1 MMKIHTTQDL
11 KSNMCINTTNN
22 NTVPYEFR
30 SNYSNLAMPMHNNMR
45 SGNVSFKKGKN
56 ISSNEIKKIIEQ
68 IKKVVGDVAKEAK
81 PEVKRGDKFLMSPFF
96 NKLLN
101 VVDYETVV
109 TATVAAAACVAR
121 AGTILG
127 MSAND
132 EKNKGNNTYAA
143 VHALAS
149 GIVGFVAVFL
159 LTTPFKAGMD
169 HVMKKMFDQLPEKTL
184 KRLHPQLNEKS
195 IVKDGK
201 RISEKIKEVVNGK
214 EIEKIQ
220 WKDLAGN
227 DFCKDIKNCDMLP
240 EFKQLAE
247 VSQETFEKILG
258 VKGVDWAAQKGKS
271 FNDVVNKEGKKLN
284 ELIDFD
290 RIGIKVA
297 HKEYSEVAKKELETK
312 GQILFRDIDK
322 NYFTE
327 LISKTDD
334 ANLKRLDISSVFEG
348 DKIKDFRLWKDV
360 EGKQWK
366 MDLDSIFV
374 SSELE
379 TANYSPRITGRMRE
393 DAKEGIHKFRTYQRN
408 GKNGKLGTEI
418 SDDMLRADKEN
429 AGLMKSLTWLPD
441 LAFRVPIAMTTVA
454 LIPWLLKNLF
464 HIEKNKKPQDVKP
477 QEQQVVPA
485 ENKTVSNVEEVK
497 PAFKGA
503 SLLKNENP
511 TPEISFKGVDK
522 PQGEP
527 TNEGNVSFK
536 AGKPPKKSA
545 IKKLLDW
552 IGEKMANLYGEKLIN
567 SDKMAKVSAKMSDIP
582 GGLTQAMQ
590 AFGALLTSGTYVART
605 INNKDLDPEKRKT
618 LAINQTLCW
627 IVPTIAAYVVDR
639 GINDFVKKKIEYRYS
654 GLQQQKAAV
663 AKLKGNA
670 KASEEILGSLSKKVA
685 GVRTLASLAVFT
697 IIYRYATPVIITP
710 IANKIGEWN
719 SKRQKAKIAKN
730 ENQTAKAA

>member
-1 MMKIHTTQDL
+1 MKIHTTQDL
-11 KSNMCINTTNN
+11 KSSMCINTTNN
-22 NTVPYEFR
+22 NNTIPYEFR

-45 SGNVSFKKGKN
+45 SGNISFKKGKN

-109 TATVAAAACVAR
+109 TASVAAVACVAR

-127 MSAND
+127 MSSKD
-132 EKNKGNNTYAA
+132 EEKKGNNIYAA

-149 GIVGFVAVFL
+149 GIVGFITVFL

-227 DFCKDIKNCDMLP
+227 EFCKDIKNCDMLP
-240 EFKQLAE
+240 EFKQLAD

-271 FNDVVNKEGKKLN
+271 FNEVVNKDGKKLY
-284 ELIDFD
+284 ELIDFEKM
-290 RIGIKVA
+290 GIKIKHSEISKVTG
-297 HKEYSEVAKKELETK
+297 KEVETK

-322 NYFTE
+322 DYFTE
-327 LISKTDD
+327 LVSKSED
-334 ANLKRLDISSVFEG
+334 ANIKRLNINSVFDG
-348 DKIKDFRLWKDV
+348 DKIKDFRHWKDV
-360 EGKQWK
+360 DGKQWK

-408 GKNGKLGTEI
+408 GKDGKLGTEI

-464 HIEKNKKPQDVKP
+464 HIEKNKPAQNVKP
-477 QEQQVVPA
+477 QEQPVV
-485 ENKTVSNVEEVK
+485 ENKIENAVEEVK
-497 PAFKGA
+497 PAFKGFA
-503 SLLKNENP
+503 KLGNNENP
-511 TPEISFKGVDK
+511 TPEISFKGVEQ
-522 PQGEP
+522 PQDEP
-527 TNEGNVSFK
+527 TKEGNPSFK
-536 AGKPPKKSA
+536 AGKKPDKSI
-545 IKKLLDW
+545 IKKFLDW
-552 IGEKMANLYGEKLIN
+552 IGEKMAKLYGEKLIN
-567 SDKMAKVSAKMSDIP
+567 SDRMANISAKLSDVP
-582 GGLTQAMQ
+582 GGLSQAMQ

-605 INNKDLDPEKRKT
+605 VNNKDLDPEKRKT

-627 IVPTIAAYVVDR
+627 IVPTIAAYAVDR
-639 GINDFVKKKIEYRYS
+639 SINDFVKKKIEYRYS

-663 AKLKGNA
+663 EKLKGNA

-719 SKRQKAKIAKN
+719 SNRQKAKIAKN